1 MKRLHAVCLFLLILL
16 ASPASHA
23 AAVPDDTKEALH
35 ALVLSQDLK
44 TVWPVIMRNA
54 AIDGAARV
62 ERGAMDQINV
72 RRDLTPAQREQVTIA
87 VKSMAGKVAAEL
99 DEMNRQT
106 DIEKLVEDLVQTVY
120 PKYYSLDEIRQL
132 TAFYNNPAFKKIVQ
146 AELAITAES
155 KRAGSDS
162 ANIRTRVYAAIPE
175 QDSRIVV
182 AFSTSELGRKQ
193 MRIASQVNA
202 DMMASLQSLQRP
214 AFDAIIARNTKLLQ
228 AKMRELH

>member
-1 MKRLHAVCLFLLILL
+1 MKRLHAVYLFLLILL

-23 AAVPDDTKEALH
+23 AAVPDDMKEALH

-72 RRDLTPAQREQVTIA
+72 LRDLTPAQREQVTIA

-106 DIEKLVEDLVQTVY
+106 DIEKLVEDLVQAVY

-182 AFSTSELGRKQ
+182 AFSTSELGRKKT
-193 MRIASQVNA
+193 RIASQVNA